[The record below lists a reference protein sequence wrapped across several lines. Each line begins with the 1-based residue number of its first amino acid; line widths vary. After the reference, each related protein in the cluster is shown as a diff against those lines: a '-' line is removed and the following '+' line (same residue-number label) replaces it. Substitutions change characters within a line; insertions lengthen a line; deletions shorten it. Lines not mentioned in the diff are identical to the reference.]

1 MAREELRLVR
11 EATKRG
17 VTCGVNVNADLCR
30 AFPHRS
36 MDAIKGLRKK
46 LKYLSLRARLGDEE
60 KESPPVEPPESP
72 ERVFSVW
79 NEGRKWTIPVP
90 KGLTSI

>member
-17 VTCGVNVNADLCR
+17 VTCRVNVNADLCR

-60 KESPPVEPPESP
+60 KESRQSNPPS
-72 ERVFSVW
+72 RKTRFSVSGTRAG
-79 NEGRKWTIPVP
+79 NGPSLCQRA
-90 KGLTSI
+90 